1 MSDSDTDVG
10 AVLVVEDEDVV
21 LGIACRMLEAIGRET
36 AAASTGAEAL
46 AILAKGPVAGI
57 LLDLTLPDMKG
68 RELFDAVRAA
78 CADAQLVVT
87 SGYDREAVTRDIDL
101 GDAVYLAKPY
111 SLADIQR
118 LFSCAS

>member
-1 MSDSDTDVG
+1 VNDPQ

-21 LGIACRMLEAIGRET
+21 LGIACRMLEAIGRDT

-46 AILAKGPVAGI
+46 AILANGPVASI

-68 RELFDAVRAA
+68 RALFDAVRAA
-78 CADAQLVVT
+78 CPDAQLVVT
-87 SGYDREAVTRDIDL
+87 SGYDREDVTRDIDL

-118 LFSCAS
+118 LFACAS